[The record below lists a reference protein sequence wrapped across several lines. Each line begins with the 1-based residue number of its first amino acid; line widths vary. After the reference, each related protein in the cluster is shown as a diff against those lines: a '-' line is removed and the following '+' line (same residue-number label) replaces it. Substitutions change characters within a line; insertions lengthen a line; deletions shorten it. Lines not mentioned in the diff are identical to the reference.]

1 MLKNKQNYLNNPN
14 LPAVDSEF
22 EYTPD
27 KLADLKKCAVNILH
41 FAENFFYIV
50 SLDEGKQTIDL
61 HLCQK
66 RVLRK
71 MRDNRFF
78 ILLASR
84 QIGKALALDTKI
96 PTPTGWTTMG
106 DIKQGD
112 KVYGLN
118 GKPCNV
124 VFAHDILENR
134 DCYRVTFDNGQEI
147 IADAEHL
154 WFTETKQER
163 KTQGSVKNT
172 LQIFNTLNAGVEPN
186 HRIPSC
192 VEGVQGVYKE
202 LPIDPYVL
210 GVWLGD
216 GSSDGATITIGKRD
230 ITEMIDILKNQQTQF
245 NKLTLHEYNADV
257 YTLRISVNENIK
269 TKSLSTLLD
278 NCNLKN
284 NKHIPFE
291 YLLSS
296 RDQRLQLL
304 QGLVDSDGYISK
316 NGLCQFYNT
325 NIELV
330 KQTKQLVESLGY
342 KVTYKEYV
350 PKLYNVECS
359 PAAFITFKPIEYVCR
374 LSFKRNRIQVKPFE
388 VQSKYRAQWHYI
400 KNVEKVESV
409 PVRCIT
415 VDSPDSL
422 YLVGD
427 HYIPTHNTTLMTI
440 YALWV
445 ACFQKDQS
453 ILIVANKE
461 GTAIEIFRRIRL
473 AYEELPNWLKPGV
486 VEYAKTSMALANG
499 CRIGISTTTGTAARG
514 QSINVLILDE
524 LAFIESHLVD
534 EFWKSVYPIVSS
546 SKKSKIFIASTANG
560 TGNLFHNLY
569 SGAETGR
576 NGWASDKILWNEIP
590 GRDEKW
596 KIETIAT
603 IGSQDAFNQEF
614 NCVTG
619 NTLVDINNN
628 NDHTT
633 ATIEQIWNSLE
644 TQPRLQTVKN
654 KTGLKVLTPYGYKS
668 FAGIRRQEKE
678 CFEILCDTTSLSATA
693 DHKIYTDKGN
703 FKTVYEFKPGD
714 CLYVKDGLT
723 KILKITPIGKQ
734 HVYDL
739 IDVDGTKSYFTNNIL
754 SHNCEFLD
762 SGESSINDSLY
773 EKLSVYIKQPL
784 YVMEEGRYQI
794 WEEPSDNK
802 IYAVGVDVS
811 EGIDKDASVIQVMD
825 ISDLT
830 CIKQVACYSNNGIS
844 PVNFTSK
851 LHEILSHWG
860 KPLVCIERNNCGAQV
875 VDNLRANFD
884 YDNIVSWGSS
894 TAGRE
899 KDVLGIV
906 SHTNTKY
913 TGITNMRY
921 WVNQLEVV
929 QVRDIALLKEFKTF
943 VRHVN
948 GTWSAKKGAGYH
960 DDRVMSM
967 VWSLI
972 ILEKGLVDKHFEI
985 IQTDSNGRP
994 LKLKQLDFGIKYFTN
1009 PNSFYNDRDGAAS
1022 AMPSILSDRAQGDDD
1037 LASLVA
1043 MGYKPLQ

>member
-1 MLKNKQNYLNNPN
+1 MSLVLKNKQNYLNNPN

-27 KLADLKKCAVNILH
+27 MLADLKKCAVNILH

-84 QIGKALALDTKI
+84 QIGK
-96 PTPTGWTTMG
+96 
-106 DIKQGD
+106 
-112 KVYGLN
+112 
-118 GKPCNV
+118 
-124 VFAHDILENR
+124 
-134 DCYRVTFDNGQEI
+134 
-147 IADAEHL
+147 
-154 WFTETKQER
+154 
-163 KTQGSVKNT
+163 
-172 LQIFNTLNAGVEPN
+172 
-186 HRIPSC
+186 
-192 VEGVQGVYKE
+192 
-202 LPIDPYVL
+202 
-210 GVWLGD
+210 
-216 GSSDGATITIGKRD
+216 
-230 ITEMIDILKNQQTQF
+230 
-245 NKLTLHEYNADV
+245 
-257 YTLRISVNENIK
+257 
-269 TKSLSTLLD
+269 
-278 NCNLKN
+278 
-284 NKHIPFE
+284 
-291 YLLSS
+291 
-296 RDQRLQLL
+296 
-304 QGLVDSDGYISK
+304 
-316 NGLCQFYNT
+316 
-325 NIELV
+325 
-330 KQTKQLVESLGY
+330 
-342 KVTYKEYV
+342 
-350 PKLYNVECS
+350 
-359 PAAFITFKPIEYVCR
+359 
-374 LSFKRNRIQVKPFE
+374 
-388 VQSKYRAQWHYI
+388 
-400 KNVEKVESV
+400 
-409 PVRCIT
+409 
-415 VDSPDSL
+415 
-422 YLVGD
+422 
-427 HYIPTHNTTLMTI
+427 TTLMTI

-569 SGAETGR
+569 SGAEIGR

-614 NCVTG
+614 NC
-619 NTLVDINNN
+619 
-628 NDHTT
+628 
-633 ATIEQIWNSLE
+633 
-644 TQPRLQTVKN
+644 
-654 KTGLKVLTPYGYKS
+654 
-668 FAGIRRQEKE
+668 
-678 CFEILCDTTSLSATA
+678 
-693 DHKIYTDKGN
+693 
-703 FKTVYEFKPGD
+703 
-714 CLYVKDGLT
+714 
-723 KILKITPIGKQ
+723 
-734 HVYDL
+734 
-739 IDVDGTKSYFTNNIL
+739 
-754 SHNCEFLD
+754 EFLD

-773 EKLSVYIKQPL
+773 EKLSVYIRQPI
-784 YVMEEGRYQI
+784 YFMEENMYHI
-794 WEEPSDNK
+794 WEEPSDSK
-802 IYAVGVDVS
+802 IYVVGVDVS
-811 EGIDKDASVIQVMD
+811 EGIDKDASVIQIMD
-825 ISDLT
+825 ITDLT

-851 LHEILSHWG
+851 LNEILTQWG

-875 VDNLRANFD
+875 VDGLRTQFE
-884 YDNIVSWGSS
+884 YDNIVSWGAS

-899 KDVLGIV
+899 KSMLGII

-913 TGITNMRY
+913 AGITNMRY

-929 QVRDIALLKEFKTF
+929 QIRDLSLLKEFKSF
-943 VRHVN
+943 VRHAN

-960 DDRVMSM
+960 DDKVMSL

-972 ILEKGLVDKHFEI
+972 LLEKGLAERYFEI
-985 IQTDSNGRP
+985 VQTDFNGRP
-994 LKLKQLDFGIKYFTN
+994 LKLRLHDFGIKYFTN
-1009 PNSFYNDRDGAAS
+1009 SNSFYNDKNGGSS
-1022 AMPSILSDRAQGDDD
+1022 AMPTLMSDKEQGDDD
-1037 LASLVA
+1037 LTALLA
-1043 MGYKPLQ
+1043 MGYKPLN